1 MYRGQIL
8 TFQPDLRFMNGSRVT
23 KDLVKVTSP
32 LQLMRTSKNL
42 FSEELYA
49 LPQTSLIYRDRLQ
62 NIYLIYIDSKM
73 FLRVH
78 NLTDY
83 YYDYSKKP
91 ANDLVLSID
100 IYSSFG
106 GEASFDPERSCNNI
120 MQVNETIFMC
130 ICKSTVFG
138 INNKKIATSIFISI

>member
-1 MYRGQIL
+1 
-8 TFQPDLRFMNGSRVT
+8 
-23 KDLVKVTSP
+23 
-32 LQLMRTSKNL
+32 
-42 FSEELYA
+42 
-49 LPQTSLIYRDRLQ
+49 
-62 NIYLIYIDSKM
+62 M

-91 ANDLVLSID
+91 VNDLVLSID
-100 IYSSFG
+100 IYSAFG

-130 ICKSTVFG
+130 ICKSSTFG
-138 INNKKIATSIFISI
+138 LHSKKIATSIFISISDLVLR

>member
-1 MYRGQIL
+1 
-8 TFQPDLRFMNGSRVT
+8 
-23 KDLVKVTSP
+23 
-32 LQLMRTSKNL
+32 
-42 FSEELYA
+42 
-49 LPQTSLIYRDRLQ
+49 
-62 NIYLIYIDSKM
+62 M

-91 ANDLVLSID
+91 VDDLVLSID
-100 IYSSFG
+100 IYTALA

-130 ICKSTVFG
+130 ICKSSAIG
-138 INNKKIATSIFISI
+138 LHNKKIATSILISI